1 MPSTTEKVISSIERF
16 EDDAQDP
23 DAVARRIEE
32 ALLKADEDGRLGR

>member
-1 MPSTTEKVISSIERF
+1 VINSIELSG
-16 EDDAQDP
+16 DDVHDP